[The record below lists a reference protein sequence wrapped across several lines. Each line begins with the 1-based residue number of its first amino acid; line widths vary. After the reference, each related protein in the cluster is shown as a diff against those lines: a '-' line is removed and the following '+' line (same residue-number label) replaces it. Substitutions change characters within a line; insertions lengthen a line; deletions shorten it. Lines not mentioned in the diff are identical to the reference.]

1 MTGINIFDGGTF
13 VIAFARLLSLLN
25 FYIFYCTQ
33 PRYPIMKIRS
43 ASALIAASLLLG
55 GCITAPQTPIG
66 LAPDTLS
73 AKSGRVGVAMTV
85 LPKVNTSFPG
95 ASCLL
100 CIATAEAANSALTT
114 HAQTLPYED
123 LSKLKD
129 ELADMLRKKGVDV
142 TVISEPIDIEKL
154 ESNDKDGPNIAR
166 KNFTPLRS
174 KYTIG
179 KLLLIDITSL
189 GFLRTYSA
197 YFPTSDP
204 KAYQQGAGSIVNLK
218 NNTYEWYM
226 PVNINKSAD
235 KNWDEP
241 PKFPGL
247 SNAYFQVLELSKD
260 AYLQPFKD

>member
-1 MTGINIFDGGTF
+1 
-13 VIAFARLLSLLN
+13 
-25 FYIFYCTQ
+25 
-33 PRYPIMKIRS
+33 MKIRL
-43 ASALIAASLLLG
+43 ASALIAVSLLLG
-55 GCITAPQTPIG
+55 GCITAPQLPIG
-66 LAPDTLS
+66 LSPDTLS

-85 LPKVNTSFPG
+85 LPKVNTYLPG

-123 LSKLKD
+123 LPKIKN
-129 ELADMLRKKGVDV
+129 ELADTLRKKGVDAV
-142 TVISEPIDIEKL
+142 VISEPIDLEKL
-154 ESNDKDGPNIAR
+154 GSSDKDGPNMAR
-166 KNFTPLRS
+166 KDFTPFRT
-174 KYTIG
+174 KYSID

-204 KAYQQGAGSIVNLK
+204 KAYQQGAGSMVNLK
-218 NNTYEWYM
+218 TNVYEWYM
-226 PVNINKSAD
+226 PVSINKSAD

-260 AYLQPFKD
+260 AYLKPFKN